1 MWLRAVTNDKF
12 FEFEPTC
19 PFGYF
24 RRPSGWGEKTPMD
37 KTDGF
42 PRAVRY
48 ALALAFAFALSLMTV
63 FAFGGLPLP

>member
-1 MWLRAVTNDKF
+1 
-12 FEFEPTC
+12 
-19 PFGYF
+19 
-24 RRPSGWGEKTPMD
+24 MD

-63 FAFGGLPLP
+63 FAFGGPPLP